1 MLVLLFM
8 FFMHIVDDYYLQGI
22 LASMKQK
29 SWWVKRWNYSKK
41 YKYDYIVALAMHSF
55 SWTFCIML
63 PILLCNKFDV
73 NITFYLAFF
82 ANSVIHGMTD
92 NLKANK
98 FAINLVED
106 QIIHL
111 IQIVITF
118 LILM

>member
-1 MLVLLFM
+1 MPILLCM
-8 FFMHIVDDYYLQGI
+8 IFMHIVDDYYLQGI

-29 SWWVKRWNYSKK
+29 AWWEKQEKYSEK

-63 PILLCNKFDV
+63 PILMFNKFDV
-73 NITFYLAFF
+73 NGTFYLAFF

-106 QIIHL
+106 QMIHL
-111 IQIVITF
+111 AQIIETF
-118 LILM
+118 FIFM